1 MENATFKRRFALR
14 LGYPA
19 GRYRLAGKNI
29 GNANAGIIR
38 ETATYHET
46 GLHAWDHHAWQTH
59 SDHWSI
65 RQLEEDIARGITAL
79 EAIIGKPVTCSAAA
93 GWRAD
98 GRVVRAKE
106 PFNLRYN
113 SDCRGTTLF
122 RPLLMPGQ
130 TGTPQIPVT
139 LPTWDEVIGP
149 AVQAQSFNTWI
160 ISRMLQDKGT
170 PVYTIHAEV
179 EGIVHQ
185 PLFEDLLVRARD
197 AGITFCPLGELLPA
211 SPESLPLGQI
221 VRGHIPG
228 REGWLGCQQAASA
241 S

>member
-1 MENATFKRRFALR
+1 
-14 LGYPA
+14 
-19 GRYRLAGKNI
+19 GKNI

-59 SDHWSI
+59 SGHWSI

-113 SDCRGTTLF
+113 SDCR
-122 RPLLMPGQ
+122 
-130 TGTPQIPVT
+130 
-139 LPTWDEVIGP
+139 
-149 AVQAQSFNTWI
+149 
-160 ISRMLQDKGT
+160 
-170 PVYTIHAEV
+170 
-179 EGIVHQ
+179 
-185 PLFEDLLVRARD
+185 
-197 AGITFCPLGELLPA
+197 
-211 SPESLPLGQI
+211 
-221 VRGHIPG
+221 
-228 REGWLGCQQAASA
+228 
-241 S
+241 

>member
-1 MENATFKRRFALR
+1 MENATFKRRLALR

-19 GRYRLAGKNI
+19 GRHRLAGKNI

-59 SDHWSI
+59 SGHWSI

-197 AGITFCPLGELLPA
+197 AGITFVLWANCCRHRL
-211 SPESLPLGQI
+211 SLCRWGKLY
-221 VRGHIPG
+221 VDTSLAVKV
-228 REGWLGCQQAASA
+228 GWGVNRQ
-241 S
+241 

>member
-1 MENATFKRRFALR
+1 M
-14 LGYPA
+14 
-19 GRYRLAGKNI
+19 
-29 GNANAGIIR
+29 
-38 ETATYHET
+38 
-46 GLHAWDHHAWQTH
+46 
-59 SDHWSI
+59 

-149 AVQAQSFNTWI
+149 AVQAQSFNTGL
-160 ISRMLQDKGT
+160 S
-170 PVYTIHAEV
+170 PVCCRTKARRYIPSMRKSKVLSINRCLKICSFVHAT
-179 EGIVHQ
+179 
-185 PLFEDLLVRARD
+185 RD
-197 AGITFCPLGELLPA
+197 HLCPLGELLPT

>member
-1 MENATFKRRFALR
+1 MSPAAGDIASPRRSGQLFFSVGPDNMGRHLWRLIKPRFLWKMLRSNAASLYGWDI
-14 LGYPA
+14 L
-19 GRYRLAGKNI
+19 LAG
-29 GNANAGIIR
+29 
-38 ETATYHET
+38 TARPGKISATPMP
-46 GLHAWDHHAWQTH
+46 GLFVKRQHTMRRDYMHGSPCVADSQRPLG
-59 SDHWSI
+59 I

-98 GRVVRAKE
+98 GHVVRAKE

-149 AVQAQSFNTWI
+149 AVQAQSFNTDYLPYVAGQ
-160 ISRMLQDKGT
+160 R
-170 PVYTIHAEV
+170 H
-179 EGIVHQ
+179 
-185 PLFEDLLVRARD
+185 
-197 AGITFCPLGELLPA
+197 AGIYHPCGSRRYCP
-211 SPESLPLGQI
+211 S
-221 VRGHIPG
+221 
-228 REGWLGCQQAASA
+228 AAV
-241 S
+241 

>member
-1 MENATFKRRFALR
+1 MTLIPCEETREGVPRLLATLHRHGVQASFFFSVGPDNMGRHLWRLIKPRFLWKMLRSNAASLYGWDI
-14 LGYPA
+14 LLA
-19 GRYRLAGKNI
+19 GTAWPGKNI

-59 SDHWSI
+59 SGHWSI

-106 PFNLRYN
+106 SFNLRYN

-122 RPLLMPGQ
+122 PSA
-130 TGTPQIPVT
+130 T
-139 LPTWDEVIGP
+139 DAGP
-149 AVQAQSFNTWI
+149 
-160 ISRMLQDKGT
+160 D
-170 PVYTIHAEV
+170 
-179 EGIVHQ
+179 
-185 PLFEDLLVRARD
+185 RD
-197 AGITFCPLGELLPA
+197 AANPGHLTP
-211 SPESLPLGQI
+211 
-221 VRGHIPG
+221 RGMRLSAPPFRRSRSIPG
-228 REGWLGCQQAASA
+228 LFPVCCRTKARRYIPSMRK
-241 S
+241 